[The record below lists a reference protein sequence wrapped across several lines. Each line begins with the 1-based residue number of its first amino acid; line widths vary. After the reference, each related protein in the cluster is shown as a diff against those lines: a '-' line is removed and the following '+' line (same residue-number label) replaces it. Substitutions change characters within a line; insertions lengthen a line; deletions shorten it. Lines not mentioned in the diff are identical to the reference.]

1 MHTEYFMLKLFVLNY
16 STQRKEFKHVIN
28 ALENA
33 IRVVDVL
40 TESLLAFLSKAE
52 VPIYR
57 SILMVAS
64 QNDHLRENIKRTHP
78 C

>member
-64 QNDHLRENIKRTHP
+64 QNDHLLRVLQLECH
-78 C
+78 